1 MPRDDNKGNGG
12 GGRRPARN
20 VLGGSLEVCSIKP
33 MTGFLRNGCCDTL
46 PQDVGSHTV
55 CVVMSKE
62 FLAYSKEAGNDLST
76 PMPQYGFPGLRPGDR
91 WCLCAPR
98 WQEALQAGAAPRIVL
113 RATEEGALDHCK
125 LADLKK
131 YAVDLA

>member
-12 GGRRPARN
+12 GGRRQARN

-76 PMPQYGFPGLRPGDR
+76 PMPQYGFPGPRPCERR
-91 WCLCAPR
+91 WLCSPP
-98 WQEALQAGAAPRIVL
+98 W
-113 RATEEGALDHCK
+113 
-125 LADLKK
+125 
-131 YAVDLA
+131 